1 MLHSLLDS
9 VEIEAF
15 LIDQTLRT
23 IPHNFLFPNPK
34 VIEIYFLL

>member
-23 IPHNFLFPNPK
+23 RNDSPQFP
-34 VIEIYFLL
+34 FS